1 MMTLRRAEHKN
12 GRHFATYFKPE
23 MCGAMSLLLSHP
35 KIFHSRP
42 AHAKRNVMD
51 SDATAPLDIFW
62 DGVWEGDTNFVGD
75 VFRCFSGTN

>member
-1 MMTLRRAEHKN
+1 MTLRRAEKN
-12 GRHFATYFKPE
+12 SRRFATYYKPE
-23 MCGAMSLLLSHP
+23 MCGAMSPLLFHP

-62 DGVWEGDTNFVGD
+62 DGVRSTQ
-75 VFRCFSGTN
+75 VFEAAM